1 MVHDK
6 LFVLLIFYVFFHSP
20 KFFVSYWKQ
29 QCFCLLP
36 LLSYKKT
43 FFLIFI
49 ASTTNQNPIQRANM
63 FLSKEATYKDQSL
76 QMQMML
82 SFDKESSN
90 NSEKVWKKKVF
101 WGGQKEDFTITNPN
115 FPEDLLVYCNQG
127 TISTLKAGG
136 YAIYLN
142 YVILGQI
149 ILEINS
155 PADLDNYV
163 LKKNHFLKL
172 YFICLYI
179 TPKLVILE
187 V

>member
-1 MVHDK
+1 M
-6 LFVLLIFYVFFHSP
+6 
-20 KFFVSYWKQ
+20 
-29 QCFCLLP
+29 
-36 LLSYKKT
+36 
-43 FFLIFI
+43 IFI

-82 SFDKESSN
+82 PFDKESSN

-149 ILEINS
+149 IPEINS

>member
-1 MVHDK
+1 
-6 LFVLLIFYVFFHSP
+6 
-20 KFFVSYWKQ
+20 
-29 QCFCLLP
+29 
-36 LLSYKKT
+36 
-43 FFLIFI
+43 
-49 ASTTNQNPIQRANM
+49 M

-149 ILEINS
+149 IPEINS
-155 PADLDNYV
+155 PADLE
-163 LKKNHFLKL
+163 FLK
-172 YFICLYI
+172 
-179 TPKLVILE
+179 VILHLPLYNTKTGHFRG
-187 V
+187 VKKCLAFIMITSDFLLLF

>member
-1 MVHDK
+1 MK
-6 LFVLLIFYVFFHSP
+6 
-20 KFFVSYWKQ
+20 KFG
-29 QCFCLLP
+29 
-36 LLSYKKT
+36 
-43 FFLIFI
+43 
-49 ASTTNQNPIQRANM
+49 
-63 FLSKEATYKDQSL
+63 
-76 QMQMML
+76 
-82 SFDKESSN
+82 
-90 NSEKVWKKKVF
+90 KKKFF

-127 TISTLKAGG
+127 TILTLKGGG

-149 ILEINS
+149 IPEINS

-179 TPKLVILE
+179 TPKLVNLE